1 MSAVIAPEN
10 EEAAAERQGAAGKVI
25 DARAAL
31 IADVDRDRIRG
42 IAAAGRDN
50 DVAASLR
57 HGART
62 AEIPHLQGSAEVNRS
77 AANVERTFVRRVD
90 EVEPGGLRSAC
101 PDREVV
107 HLGIAAALT
116 HRAANEKSLA
126 ATDRRTIDRQDAG
139 S

>member
-77 AANVERTFVRRVD
+77 AANVERTNVRRAGEIDRFGERSTSSDGQIVD
-90 EVEPGGLRSAC
+90 ICAAACLSQRSAHDIC
-101 PDREVV
+101 
-107 HLGIAAALT
+107 LAALNSRT
-116 HRAANEKSLA
+116 V
-126 ATDRRTIDRQDAG
+126 DR
-139 S
+139 